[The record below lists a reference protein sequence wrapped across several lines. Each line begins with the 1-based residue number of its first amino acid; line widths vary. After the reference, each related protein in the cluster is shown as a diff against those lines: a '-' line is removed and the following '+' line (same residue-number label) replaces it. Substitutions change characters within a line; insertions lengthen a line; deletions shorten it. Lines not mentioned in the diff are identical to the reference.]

1 MDISGHELNTL
12 LALSVLI
19 TLSSV
24 CVNIANLTSHDNLW
38 SPGSQYWHSA
48 SAFSRRPCDTGLRYL
63 TLSHV
68 FYFIWRNST
77 LSLVYKLHT
86 LRGAGKLFAI
96 ITTRNMASAAVRE
109 LLLSLQVFGWKTSLI
124 NLMVNCRRSL
134 RTIVPIVTFHPLYHS
149 FLRPKPRK
157 VGSSNWHW
165 HHFNFFRLMIHSMF
179 FRSDFWRDRES
190 SRQRRSMDCRVILW
204 AGMVTS
210 HNISVEA

>member
-1 MDISGHELNTL
+1 MKSFIYSVLFVSISGICRQIRIGWVAHPIKHAPTDIDNDVTKWYMRMDISGHVLNSL

-109 LLLSLQVFGWKTSLI
+109 LLLSYRFSVGRPCWLI
-124 NLMVNCRRSL
+124 
-134 RTIVPIVTFHPLYHS
+134 
-149 FLRPKPRK
+149 
-157 VGSSNWHW
+157 
-165 HHFNFFRLMIHSMF
+165 
-179 FRSDFWRDRES
+179 
-190 SRQRRSMDCRVILW
+190 
-204 AGMVTS
+204 
-210 HNISVEA
+210 